1 MSLGVPPAMPLRT
14 NFNELLEVSKI
25 PAIKMKPLQSASR
38 FQNIE
43 WFKSKKT

>member
-1 MSLGVPPAMPLRT
+1 MSLEVPPAMAGPST
-14 NFNELLEVSKI
+14 NYLKSKKT
-25 PAIKMKPLQSASR
+25 PVIKIKPLQSASR